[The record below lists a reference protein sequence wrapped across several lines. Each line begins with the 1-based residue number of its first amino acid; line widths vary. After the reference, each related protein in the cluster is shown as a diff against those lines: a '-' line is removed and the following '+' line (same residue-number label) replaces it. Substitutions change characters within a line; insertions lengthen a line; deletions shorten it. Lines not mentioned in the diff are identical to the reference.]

1 MDRTG
6 LDRDFGGES
15 EEAAQRHR
23 IALAQAKAD
32 RERRAQEARAQA
44 DAERVADAERAIEQR
59 LRAAFVGT
67 EAEWNAEKADLI
79 RQERHRLTAERDAM
93 ARAALASRYQ

>member
-15 EEAAQRHR
+15 EKAAQRHR

-32 RERRAQEARAQA
+32 RERRAQEARAKA
-44 DAERVADAERAIEQR
+44 SAEREQAERDQIERR
-59 LRAAFVGT
+59 LRLAFVGS
-67 EAEWNAEKADLI
+67 ESEWLAERGQLVRE
-79 RQERHRLTAERDAM
+79 ERHRLTRARDDA